1 MKEKEALFIELSPQ
15 YWPSLG
21 EIIDLLLNWYRQHQS
36 YKNISDTEYV
46 LKLWG
51 RIDENNETIA

>member
-1 MKEKEALFIELSPQ
+1 MDEKKVLFIQLSPQ
-15 YWPSLG
+15 YRPSMG
-21 EIIDLLLNWYRQHQS
+21 EVVDLLLNWYRQHQS
-36 YKNISDTEYV
+36 YKNIRDTEYV